1 MANILVLDIGNSN
14 TKCFV
19 YHVERVSQKPNDKI
33 SATKIYEKIEPTPR
47 GHLWDLCD
55 IVKNMFDAA
64 IRIHAPKYGIVVG
77 FGDAFVH
84 YDPAENGRPQYVF
97 ADEPVEDYELDT
109 DYSTV
114 GFPTGA
120 IEITGVRSLRA
131 KHRAEWTDIVPI
143 NIAIGREV
151 GGNSSWRA
159 WDITQASATGEYN
172 LVAKEWFNKDGIEP
186 CQPHDEVG
194 MYKGMSILAGGL
206 DNAFLDTTET
216 TPYIVA
222 GTWLVVSTVYDV
234 FDPTDTQRKQ
244 GVRWFLSG
252 NGNYLAQTVR
262 RSIKPIPVELSESII
277 SDLQAMSGRLPS
289 YNSGETQKIR
299 CCGGYSKELV
309 RKLNSVSNEQY
320 MNLHFVD
327 SNQDLGCVAIYAYK
341 HKEDMIE

>member
-19 YHVERVSQKPNDKI
+19 YHVERISQKPNGKI
-33 SATKIYEKIEPTPR
+33 SATQIYEKIEPTPR

-55 IVKNMFDAA
+55 IVKNMFDDA

-120 IEITGVRSLRA
+120 IDLTGVRSLRA
-131 KHRAEWTDIVPI
+131 KHRVLWKDIVPI

-151 GGNSSWRA
+151 GGNSNFRA
-159 WDITQASATGEYN
+159 WDITQATATGEYN
-172 LVAKEWFNKDGIEP
+172 LVAKEWFDKDGIEP
-186 CQPHDEVG
+186 CQPYDEVG
-194 MYKGMSILAGGL
+194 MFNSMSILAGGM
-206 DNAFLDTTET
+206 DQGFVDTTEQ

-222 GTWLVVSTVYDV
+222 GTWLVVSAINDE
-234 FDPTDTQRKQ
+234 FKPTDAKRKR
-244 GVRWFLSG
+244 GVRWYTSG
-252 NGNYLAQTVR
+252 NSRHLSQTVR
-262 RSIKPIPVELSESII
+262 KSDETVALSETAKQVVEDLHVMGVETNDYQKVRVFGAYGDQLASEII
-277 SDLQAMSGRLPS
+277 QIAPYLNCECLPYAEESRQA
-289 YNSGETQKIR
+289 
-299 CCGGYSKELV
+299 
-309 RKLNSVSNEQY
+309 
-320 MNLHFVD
+320 
-327 SNQDLGCVAIYAYK
+327 AIYVYNY
-341 HKEDMIE
+341 KEDMLE